1 MQSSMEGNL
10 GLKDIPSSSQS
21 SLPVYD
27 VGQVQIHAQDGMQQG
42 EVAVLNPLL
51 EQRHSS
57 EVNQND
63 HNGKRH
69 EKVTGYFPITKSDS
83 PAVDPVNN
91 SDNVPSRTDRDKSK
105 ILVPKDP
112 GKIRQDHDAGGK
124 SQTIGDQTKQAYH
137 SNFPRI
143 SSNFDKMIPKSN
155 TPQER
160 IDQQMV
166 NPPTYGQ
173 KE

>member
-1 MQSSMEGNL
+1 M
-10 GLKDIPSSSQS
+10 
-21 SLPVYD
+21 
-27 VGQVQIHAQDGMQQG
+27 
-42 EVAVLNPLL
+42 
-51 EQRHSS
+51 
-57 EVNQND
+57 
-63 HNGKRH
+63 
-69 EKVTGYFPITKSDS
+69 
-83 PAVDPVNN
+83 
-91 SDNVPSRTDRDKSK
+91 PSRTDRDKSK
-105 ILVPKDP
+105 ILVPKDL

-143 SSNFDKMIPKSN
+143 SSNFDKMSPKSN

-173 KE
+173 KEQVSKPAPYTVVQTYADRLRIIKPRVRFLLS